1 MKIVKKLSHICMVL
15 FLSVML
21 FSCDNT
27 NKEKIVETLTV
38 ITVNDFHGALEETSG
53 ANGIARLA
61 SNFQKEVDNAQASV
75 ILSAGDMFQG
85 TALSNYDH
93 GKTTIEIMNKMNFDA
108 MVLGNHEFDW
118 GYEEMYHYQD
128 GDTSNG
134 EAMFPFLG
142 CNIIE
147 KATGEMPQGVK
158 AYQIVERGGLKI
170 GIIGYM
176 GYGNES
182 DISVSMI
189 EDYYFAEP
197 IPIISD
203 LAEEL
208 RTIESVDVVLVV
220 GHEGNNSNELLASLS
235 GDSRIDAIV
244 NAHTHS
250 TYAGSIK
257 RSDGVEIPY
266 LQAGSAGKKYG
277 VIELSIDTNT
287 KQVTGGTA
295 VTKNNSGNKDNQI
308 ESIVSALQEETAP
321 VFGRILGIAQSTV
334 ERYGAADW
342 AATALRDYANVE
354 IGIINIGGIRSQAF
368 PIYQG
373 DSITVAKLYEI
384 MPFDNVLKT
393 VDLKGSDLKILI
405 NDGTLVKSANV
416 YKDNVTGQI
425 FIDGILLDENRVYSV
440 ASIDYIFDNTYY
452 PFYKGE
458 NQINTGILFRDILI
472 DRVEKDQTIILV
484 TRGNVN
490 GE

>member
-1 MKIVKKLSHICMVL
+1 MKLCKKLSHLCMVCL
-15 FLSVML
+15 LAILL
-21 FSCDNT
+21 FSCDN
-27 NKEKIVETLTV
+27 KSEKIVEKLTL

-53 ANGIARLA
+53 NYGIARLA
-61 SNFQKEVDNAQASV
+61 TNFQKEVDNAEASV
-75 ILSAGDMFQG
+75 IISAGDMFQG

-93 GKTTIEIMNKMNFDA
+93 GKTTIDIMNKMNFDV

-118 GYEEMYHYQD
+118 GYDEMYKYQD
-128 GDTSNG
+128 GNTENG
-134 EAMFPFLG
+134 EAKFPFLG

-147 KATGEMPQGVK
+147 KATGEMPKGVK

-182 DISVSMI
+182 DIAVSMI
-189 EDYYFAEP
+189 ENYYFAQP
-197 IPIISD
+197 LPIISK
-203 LAEEL
+203 LSKQL
-208 RTIESVDVVLVV
+208 RTTENVDVVVVV
-220 GHEGNNSNELLASLS
+220 GHEGNDSNELLATLS

-250 TYAGSIK
+250 SYASSVK

-277 VIELSIDTNT
+277 VIELNIDTST

-295 VTKNNSGNKDNQI
+295 ATKNNSGSKDSNI
-308 ESIVSALQEETAP
+308 EKIVSALKEETAP
-321 VFGRILGIAQSTV
+321 VFERILGIASDTI

-342 AATALRDYANVE
+342 AATALKDYANVE
-354 IGIINIGGIRSQAF
+354 VGIINIGGIRSQAF

-373 DSITVAKLYEI
+373 DSITVSKLYEI

-405 NDGTLVKSANV
+405 NDGTLVKSVNV
-416 YKDNVTGQI
+416 YKNNATGE
-425 FIDGILLDENRVYSV
+425 ILINGLPLEDDRVYSV
-440 ASIDYIFDNTYY
+440 ASIDYIFDNTHY

-458 NQINTGILFRDILI
+458 NQVNTGILFRDILI
-472 DRVEKDQTIILV
+472 DRVEKDQTIVLV
-484 TRGNVN
+484 TRGN
-490 GE
+490 